1 MVVVMVSDPE
11 VTVAR
16 RAEVV
21 MAEELAAA
29 EDSVEDSAE
38 PLPEAEAVEVAKVDD
53 SAELVV
59 ETAAQ

>member
-1 MVVVMVSDPE
+1 MN
-11 VTVAR
+11 
-16 RAEVV
+16 
-21 MAEELAAA
+21 ELRLT

-59 ETAAQ
+59 ETAIEC

>member
-1 MVVVMVSDPE
+1 MVDVIVSEPE

-29 EDSVEDSAE
+29 YLND
-38 PLPEAEAVEVAKVDD
+38 K
-53 SAELVV
+53 
-59 ETAAQ
+59 

>member
-1 MVVVMVSDPE
+1 MVSDPE